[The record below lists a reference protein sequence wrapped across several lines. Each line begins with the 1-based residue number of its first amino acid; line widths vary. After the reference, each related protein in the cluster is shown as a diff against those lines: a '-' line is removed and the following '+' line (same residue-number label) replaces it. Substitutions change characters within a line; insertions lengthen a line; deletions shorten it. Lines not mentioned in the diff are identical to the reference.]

1 MHLFSLSECFSR
13 VDFVI
18 MLDSSGSINREDFE
32 RVLNFIRQLSSRL
45 DVDSGLARIALVTFS
60 TQSTVIFDLDDF
72 TRNTDISRAIQV
84 IINNYM

>member
-1 MHLFSLSECFSR
+1 M
-13 VDFVI
+13 I

-84 IINNYM
+84 KISNYMYLNVQVDNK